1 MVVFAL
7 KASHSLA
14 KTLWCAN
21 GLGSVGI
28 NGHSDNMTTR
38 NEPLRFRLEDGEFE
52 SKAGIADFP
61 YPGMD
66 MENLVKKGSVVVLA
80 K

>member
-21 GLGSVGI
+21 GFRRGGI
-28 NGHSDNMTTR
+28 NGHSNNVTIS
-38 NEPLRFRLEDGEFE
+38 NEPLRFRLEEGEFE
-52 SKAGIADFP
+52 GKAGIADFP

-66 MENLVKKGSVVVLA
+66 MENLVKKSSVVVLA
-80 K
+80 E